1 MEKSR
6 FTTSEEMAKNLC
18 VSKAHAYKLIRK
30 MNDELESK
38 GYLAIAGR
46 VSKKYYEERFYGVK

>member
-6 FTTSEEMAKNLC
+6 FITAEEMAKDLC

-38 GYLAIAGR
+38 GYLTIAGR
-46 VSKKYYEERFYGVK
+46 VSRT